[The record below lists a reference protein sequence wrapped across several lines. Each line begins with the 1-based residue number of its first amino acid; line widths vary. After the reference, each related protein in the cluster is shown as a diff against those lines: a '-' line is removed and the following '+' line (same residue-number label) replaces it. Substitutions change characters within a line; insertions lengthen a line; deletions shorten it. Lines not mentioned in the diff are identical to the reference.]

1 LLSDET
7 EIIMY
12 LNHSYLV
19 YKIKKHTA
27 KQSNFII
34 DGNNFIAYFPQA
46 VAKRPYELYRK
57 RRVVISVIDFQGEIG
72 GY

>member
-1 LLSDET
+1 
-7 EIIMY
+7 MY

-27 KQSNFII
+27 KQANFII
-34 DGNNFIAYFPQA
+34 EGNNFIAHLPQA
-46 VAKRPYELYRK
+46 VAKIFYEIYGK
-57 RRVVISVIDFQGEIG
+57 RRVIILVIDFHGEIG